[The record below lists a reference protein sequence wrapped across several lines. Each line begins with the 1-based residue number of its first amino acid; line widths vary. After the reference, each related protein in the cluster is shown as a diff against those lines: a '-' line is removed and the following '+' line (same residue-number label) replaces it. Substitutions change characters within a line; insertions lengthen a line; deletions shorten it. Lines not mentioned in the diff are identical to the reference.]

1 MPTCLQFALSNPT
14 PGQEEEFNRWYG
26 TDHLIHGVLVPG
38 VLAGQ
43 RFKRIA
49 GPWPEGKH
57 EYLMVWEMDDPAFAL
72 AQLANAR
79 HGEKMPISS
88 AIDMSTVQPPTMWR
102 RASVRSAARI
112 ATDTVER
119 KSVVLALMN
128 AREGEDEPFAAALL
142 GGYMAMLADSAGV
155 ICAEFLT
162 LADEQIRGNAR
173 KYRFGLLIELL
184 DEARA
189 LASLSSLLPSLPHL
203 DPQRWLAPVFQ
214 PLGHRMTSAQAQSLN
229 HR

>member
-1 MPTCLQFALSNPT
+1 
-14 PGQEEEFNRWYG
+14 
-26 TDHLIHGVLVPG
+26 
-38 VLAGQ
+38 
-43 RFKRIA
+43 
-49 GPWPEGKH
+49 
-57 EYLMVWEMDDPAFAL
+57 
-72 AQLANAR
+72 
-79 HGEKMPISS
+79 
-88 AIDMSTVQPPTMWR
+88 MWR